1 MNPFGIFLTLA
12 LYYAFTEVYS
22 RKRVFLLNPVLL
34 TILGIVLILSVS
46 GISYDYYND
55 SAQILTFL
63 LGPAV
68 VSLAV
73 PLYRQRE
80 YIYKYSKQIFA
91 GIVVGGLVAII
102 SAVFILKLLGGS
114 EVVMRSIAPKSIT
127 TAIAIGVSEKI
138 SGIPSLTAVL
148 VILTGIMGNAAGVE
162 VMNAARI
169 KDRVARG
176 LAMGV
181 TAHGLG
187 TARIILD
194 DEVSGAVSGL
204 GMALNG
210 IFTSIVLPLIAVLL
224 F

>member
-1 MNPFGIFLTLA
+1 MNPFGIFITLA
-12 LYYAFTEVYS
+12 LYYVFTEIYS
-22 RKRVFLLNPVLL
+22 RKRVFILNPVLL
-34 TILGIVLILSVS
+34 TILSIVLILYLS
-46 GISYDYYND
+46 GISYDYYNE
-55 SAQILTFL
+55 SSRILTFL

-80 YIYKYSKQIFA
+80 YIYRYSRQIFA

-102 SAVFILKLLGGS
+102 SAVLAVSALGGS
-114 EVVMRSIAPKSIT
+114 EAVARSIAPKSIT

-162 VMNAARI
+162 VMNAAKIR
-169 KDRVARG
+169 DRVARG

-210 IFTSIVLPLIAVLL
+210 IFTSILLPFLAVIL

>member
-1 MNPFGIFLTLA
+1 MNSFGVFLTLT
-12 LYYAFTEVYS
+12 LYYIFTEIYS
-22 RKRVFLLNPVLL
+22 RRRVFLLNPVLL
-34 TILGIVLILSVS
+34 TILSIVLILSVS
-46 GISYDYYND
+46 GVSYDYYND

-80 YIYKYSKQIFA
+80 YIYRYSKQIFA
-91 GIVVGGLVAII
+91 GIAVGGLVAIV
-102 SAVFILKLLGGS
+102 SAVFTLKLLGGS
-114 EVVMRSIAPKSIT
+114 EIVMRSMAPKSIT

-162 VMNAARI
+162 VMNAAKIR
-169 KDRVARG
+169 DRVARG

-194 DEVSGAVSGL
+194 DDVSGAVSGL

>member
-80 YIYKYSKQIFA
+80 YIYRYSKQIFA

>member
-1 MNPFGIFLTLA
+1 MNPFGIFVTLA
-12 LYYAFTEVYS
+12 LYYIFTEMYS

-34 TILGIVLILSVS
+34 TILSIVVILLFS

-55 SAQILTFL
+55 SARILTFL

-80 YIYKYSKQIFA
+80 YIYRYSRQIFA
-91 GIVVGGLVAII
+91 GIVVGGIVAIV
-102 SAVFILKLLGGS
+102 SAVTIVTVLGGS
-114 EVVMRSIAPKSIT
+114 EVVARSIAPKSIT

-138 SGIPSLTAVL
+138 SGIPPLTAVL
-148 VILTGIMGNAAGVE
+148 VILTGIMGNAVGVE
-162 VMNAARI
+162 VMNAV
-169 KDRVARG
+169 KVNDRVARG

-210 IFTSIVLPLIAVLL
+210 IFTSVILPFLAIVL

>member
-1 MNPFGIFLTLA
+1 MNPFGIFITIC
-12 LYYAFTEVYS
+12 LYYAFTELYA
-22 RKRVFLLNPVLL
+22 RKRVFILNPVLL
-34 TILGIVLILSVS
+34 TILGIVLILQIS
-46 GISYDYYND
+46 GISYDYYNE
-55 SAQILTFL
+55 SAGILTFL

-80 YIYKYSKQIFA
+80 YIYRYSKQIFA
-91 GIVVGGLVAII
+91 GIVVGGLVAIV
-102 SAVFILKLLGGS
+102 SAVFTVTVLGGS
-114 EVVMRSIAPKSIT
+114 EVVARSIAPKSIT

-148 VILTGIMGNAAGVE
+148 VIITGIMGNAAGIE
-162 VMNAARI
+162 VMNAAKIR
-169 KDRVARG
+169 DRVARG

-181 TAHGLG
+181 TSHGLG

-210 IFTSIVLPLIAVLL
+210 IFTSVILPFLAVLL

>member
-1 MNPFGIFLTLA
+1 MNPFGIFITLA
-12 LYYAFTEVYS
+12 LYYVFTEVYS

-34 TILGIVLILSVS
+34 TILSIVAILLFS

-55 SAQILTFL
+55 SARILTFL

-80 YIYKYSKQIFA
+80 YIYRYSRQIFA
-91 GIVVGGLVAII
+91 GIVVGGIVAMVSAVAIVT
-102 SAVFILKLLGGS
+102 ALGGS
-114 EVVMRSIAPKSIT
+114 EVVARSIAPKSIT

-138 SGIPSLTAVL
+138 SGIPPLTAVL
-148 VILTGIMGNAAGVE
+148 VILTGIMGNAVGVE
-162 VMNAARI
+162 VMNAVKI
-169 KDRVARG
+169 NDRVARG

-210 IFTSIVLPLIAVLL
+210 IFTSVILPFLAILL

>member
-1 MNPFGIFLTLA
+1 MNPFGIFITFA
-12 LYYAFTEVYS
+12 LYYVFSEIYS
-22 RKRVFLLNPVLL
+22 KKRIFIFNPVLL
-34 TILGIVLILSVS
+34 TILSIVIILQIF
-46 GISYDYYND
+46 GISYEHYNE
-55 SAQILTFL
+55 SAKILTFL

-91 GIVVGGLVAII
+91 GVVIGGIVAII
-102 SAVFILKLLGGS
+102 SAVFVTLALNGS
-114 EVVMRSIAPKSIT
+114 EIVARSIAPKSIT

-148 VILTGIMGNAAGVE
+148 VILTGIMGNAVGVE
-162 VMNAARI
+162 VMNAAKI

-176 LAMGV
+176 LAMGI
-181 TAHGLG
+181 TSHGLG

-210 IFTSIVLPLIAVLL
+210 IFTSVVLPLIAIFL

>member
-12 LYYAFTEVYS
+12 LYYAFTELYS
-22 RKRVFLLNPVLL
+22 RKRVFLLNPVLM

-80 YIYKYSKQIFA
+80 YMYRYSKQIFA

-102 SAVFILKLLGGS
+102 SAAIILKLLGGS
-114 EVVMRSIAPKSIT
+114 EIVMRSMVPKSIT

-162 VMNAARI
+162 IMNAAKI

-194 DEVSGAVSGL
+194 DEVSGAISGL

-210 IFTSIVLPLIAVLL
+210 IFTSVILPLLAVLL

>member
-12 LYYAFTEVYS
+12 LYYAFTELYS
-22 RKRVFLLNPVLL
+22 RKRVFLLNPVLM

-80 YIYKYSKQIFA
+80 YMYRYSKQIFA

-102 SAVFILKLLGGS
+102 SAAIILKLLGGS
-114 EVVMRSIAPKSIT
+114 EIVMRSMAPKSIT

-162 VMNAARI
+162 IMNAAKI

-194 DEVSGAVSGL
+194 DEVSGAISGL

-210 IFTSIVLPLIAVLL
+210 IFTSVILPLLAVLL

>member
-1 MNPFGIFLTLA
+1 MNPFGIFITLA
-12 LYYAFTEVYS
+12 LYYVFTEIYS
-22 RKRVFLLNPVLL
+22 RKRVFILNPVLL
-34 TILGIVLILSVS
+34 TILSTVLILYLS
-46 GISYDYYND
+46 GISYDYYNE
-55 SAQILTFL
+55 SARILTFL

-80 YIYKYSKQIFA
+80 YIYRYSKQIFA

-102 SAVFILKLLGGS
+102 SAVLVVSVLGGS
-114 EVVMRSIAPKSIT
+114 EVVARSIAPKSIT

-162 VMNAARI
+162 VMNAAKIR
-169 KDRVARG
+169 DRVARG

-210 IFTSIVLPLIAVLL
+210 IFTSILLPFLAVIL

>member
-1 MNPFGIFLTLA
+1 MNPFGIFITIG
-12 LYYAFTEVYS
+12 LYYTFSEIYS
-22 RKRVFLLNPVLL
+22 RKRVFILNPVML
-34 TILGIVLILSVS
+34 TILTIVLILHLF
-46 GISYDYYND
+46 GIGYDYYNE
-55 SAQILTFL
+55 SARILTFL

-68 VSLAV
+68 VSLAI

-80 YIYKYSKQIFA
+80 YIHRYSKQIFA
-91 GIVVGGLVAII
+91 GVTAGGLVAVV
-102 SAVFILKLLGGS
+102 SAVLIITLLGGDDT
-114 EVVMRSIAPKSIT
+114 VARSIAPKSIT

-148 VILTGIMGNAAGVE
+148 VIITGIMGNAAGVE
-162 VMNAARI
+162 VMNALKIR
-169 KDRVARG
+169 DRVARG

-210 IFTSIVLPLIAVLL
+210 IFTPVILPFLAIVL